1 LCGQRVCIYKNGE
14 LLHIFGSFDELKR
27 NSDEVL
33 GFHINIA
40 SVGNYIKD
48 HKTYK
53 KYYTFGYYNP
63 EYEVI
68 KC

>member
-1 LCGQRVCIYKNGE
+1 M
-14 LLHIFGSFDELKR
+14 FGSFDELKR

-48 HKTYK
+48 NKIYK
-53 KYYTFGYYNP
+53 KFYTFGYYNP

>member
-1 LCGQRVCIYKNGE
+1 M
-14 LLHIFGSFDELKR
+14 FGSFDELKR
-27 NSDEVL
+27 KSDEVI

-40 SVGNYIKD
+40 SIGKYIRDNKI
-48 HKTYK
+48 YK
-53 KYYTFGYYNP
+53 KFYTFRYYNP